1 MQPVKR
7 SDFLRMG
14 LLTLLAPL
22 AQRGVAYAH
31 DYNRMFTD
39 EGLLNRLVA
48 ANDRQV
54 EVLLKSPKVDLANV
68 TRKVANDFSVLAA
81 SYCCDRS
88 SFYRQQSLTTKMMD
102 LVAVLLQFQ
111 TADGT
116 LNIGNLESPP
126 DTAFVIEILS
136 PGVALLAQD
145 KSAEALGVSEAIK
158 PFMLKAG
165 DALAAGGVHTPNHR
179 WVISAALAQLHHLYG
194 HKKYADRINDWL
206 DEGIYQDADGHYA
219 ERSSIYSAVENTA
232 YLTIARLMNKPALYE
247 HVRKNLRTMYY
258 YMEPSGQM
266 VTNDSRRQD
275 QYLYRDVLLFYYHYR
290 YMAIKD
296 NDPMFAAVAAFAEA
310 MPNFEQDV
318 LQRGLFYFLE
328 NPQLLQTLPTARTL
342 PADYEKLFATTS
354 LLRIRRGNT
363 SATLFGGVD
372 WPLIIASGRSNSPN
386 FFAYRKGK
394 AILKY
399 ARLSS
404 QFFAMGYFYSEGL
417 RKNGSQYVLHKKLEV
432 PYYQPLPKN
441 LRKKDGDYKLSPSI
455 DDRFWN
461 KMDFANRPVSN
472 VKTLETTVTLTENNG
487 EVTLDFAVAGLHN
500 VPVTIELCFEANG
513 NLTGVSPGT
522 DGNYLLEAG
531 MGRYEYQGD
540 SIEFGPGS
548 AAHKYLVNLE
558 GERYS
563 THFGSL
569 RTPGTHVFITGLT
582 PFRHSLTFK

>member
-1 MQPVKR
+1 M
-7 SDFLRMG
+7 
-14 LLTLLAPL
+14 
-22 AQRGVAYAH
+22 
-31 DYNRMFTD
+31 
-39 EGLLNRLVA
+39 
-48 ANDRQV
+48 
-54 EVLLKSPKVDLANV
+54 
-68 TRKVANDFSVLAA
+68 LAA
-81 SYCCDRS
+81 AFCCERS
-88 SFYRQQSLTTKMMD
+88 RFYRQPALTTKMKD
-102 LVAVLLQFQ
+102 LVAALLQFQ

-136 PGVALLAQD
+136 PGVALLAKD
-145 KSAEALGVSEAIK
+145 KSSEATGVCEAIK

-165 DALAAGGVHTPNHR
+165 DALASGGVHTPNHR

-194 HKKYADRINDWL
+194 HKKYADRINEWL
-206 DEGIYQDADGHYA
+206 DEGIFQDADGHFA

-232 YLTIARLMNKPALYE
+232 YITIARLMNKPDLYGY
-247 HVRKNLRTMYY
+247 VRKNLRTMYY

-275 QYLYRDVLLFYYHYR
+275 QYLYRDILLFYYHYR
-290 YMAIKD
+290 HMAIVD
-296 NDPMFAAVAAFAEA
+296 NDPLFASVAAFAQA
-310 MPNFEQDV
+310 MPNFEQDI

-328 NPQLLQTLPTARTL
+328 NPLLLQAL
-342 PADYEKLFATTS
+342 PATTALPDNYEKLFATSS

-363 SATLFGGVD
+363 TATLFGGVD

-404 QFFAMGYFYSEGL
+404 QFFAMGYFYSDGL
-417 RKNGSQYVLHKKLEV
+417 RKNGSRYTLHKKLEV

-455 DDRFWN
+455 DNRFWN

-472 VKTLETTVTLTENNG
+472 VKTLETTVTLTESNG
-487 EVTLDFAVAGLHN
+487 EVALEFVVAGLDQ

-513 NLTGVSPGT
+513 NLTGVTPGT
-522 DGNYLLEAG
+522 EGNYFLETG

-548 AAHKYLVNLE
+548 AAHKYLTNLE

-569 RTPGTHVFITGLT
+569 RTPGMHVYITGLT
-582 PFRHSLTFK
+582 PFRHTIMFK